1 MIVALEKAEV
11 KRPRLVLG
19 RYDRRNTGEELKE
32 ISGRTGPGVQHSV
45 EEHALDQQWGATVSA
60 STATQIANS
69 HENTARQVKNQHA

>member
-11 KRPRLVLG
+11 KRRRLVLG

-45 EEHALDQQWGATVSA
+45 EEHALDQQ
-60 STATQIANS
+60 
-69 HENTARQVKNQHA
+69 